1 MPLQCHPLV
10 QRIEHRLGVLLPDGL
25 ALIGVQLLDL
35 AFDVVD
41 LGELLQREL
50 GDLALVGRMQVKE
63 LAPGV
68 RQAACLQDAIGK
80 SRLIAIPFKVLP
92 LCL

>member
-1 MPLQCHPLV
+1 MQGV
-10 QRIEHRLGVLLPDGL
+10 QHRFALGLPDLQAHIGIELFDL
-25 ALIGVQLLDL
+25 ALN
-35 AFDVVD
+35 VVD
-41 LGELLQREL
+41 PGELLQSEP

-63 LAPGV
+63 FAPGV
-68 RQAACLQDAIGK
+68 RQAARLQDAIGK